1 MMKIFPAFCLL
12 FISNIAWSQDYTSRI
27 AKETCECFTKV
38 KAQYPN
44 TKNHE
49 TQLGV
54 CMLKSVQPYAKEV
67 KRDFNIDVINDDSE
81 KTGGI
86 IGKWLVAECP
96 DIFLEMVSSTEDD
109 KEIAKS
115 QLLISGNVK
124 KIEKGNFVIFHI
136 VGENNNLTKFYWV
149 SNIESNLDLPKEY
162 NSLLNKKVNVS
173 YYTTEIFDA
182 KINDYRNLNII
193 SGLKTDE

>member
-1 MMKIFPAFCLL
+1 MKNLSAFCLL
-12 FISNIAWSQDYTSRI
+12 LISSIAWSQDYTSKI

-38 KAQYPN
+38 KSKYPN
-44 TKNHE
+44 TKNLE
-49 TQLGV
+49 TQLGF

-67 KRDFNIDVINDDSE
+67 KRDFNIDVINDNSE
-81 KTGGI
+81 KTGEI

-109 KEIAKS
+109 RDVAKS
-115 QLLISGNVK
+115 QLLMNGTVK
-124 KIEKGNFVIFHI
+124 KIEKENFVIFHL

-149 SNIESNLDLPKEY
+149 SNVESNLDLPKEY
-162 NSLLNKKVNVS
+162 NALLNKKVNIS
-173 YYTTEIFDA
+173 YYTTEIFDV

-193 SGLKTDE
+193 SSLKTDE